1 MRCRRDPYHSAARQG
16 TIPGPGGP
24 TAGSPTFPFPWRHG
38 RASASSESSVY
49 VSGSPMPVL
58 RVKSGSNKGAVFDL
72 TAESISMGRD
82 CPDGVQIL
90 DQGVSRRHA
99 EVFRIGEMYF
109 VRDLQSRNG
118 VFLNDEK
125 IVEEL
130 LQPGDQIRIGQTTF
144 VFENDADLA
153 RAVAQAD
160 LAPKREVIEFDDHE
174 TSYSKT
180 LMLDLDLGAGGY
192 IGEDMGGGT
201 GVPAESLEFRYLST
215 IYALGKTIS
224 GEKTLAGLFNDF
236 LKVAGGA
243 VQADSGY
250 VFVNAGK
257 NNFLPRASWHKDD
270 SADPVPSKKRVSQ
283 AVSTSIVKRT
293 IDFGKPIMTTD
304 ATEDSRF
311 AQQHSIVIKQVRS
324 VICAPLKVR
333 DKVHGVIYLNMVR
346 VGKSFSAEDLE
357 LISALALQAGLAMDS
372 ISSAQKQR
380 ENLFNIVRAMVGL
393 IEERDPDSKG
403 RSLRVMNTA
412 AAIGQ
417 TLKLKPQQ
425 RYTIELA
432 ALLHDVGSLA
442 VAGAELMDPIERY
455 EAIVVAGERFVK
467 SMKTMDAVLPG
478 IRYQFARFDGSGW
491 PSDANQASTP
501 TVGKIITVARDFDE
515 RQSQTD
521 PATGEPIPVKQ
532 LLVQM
537 SKQAGSTYD
546 PQIIQALLLS
556 AKHGTL
562 FNPQPIFKDL
572 FSNDD

>member
-1 MRCRRDPYHSAARQG
+1 
-16 TIPGPGGP
+16 
-24 TAGSPTFPFPWRHG
+24 
-38 RASASSESSVY
+38 
-49 VSGSPMPVL
+49 MPVL

-99 EVFRIGEMYF
+99 EVFRIGEMFF

-130 LQPGDQIRIGQTTF
+130 LQPGDQIRIGQTIF
-144 VFENDADLA
+144 VFEHDAEQA
-153 RAVAQAD
+153 RAVAKAEIER
-160 LAPKREVIEFDDHE
+160 PREVIEFDDDDHE

-192 IGEDMGGGT
+192 VGGG
-201 GVPAESLEFRYLST
+201 GGGGASHVPAESLEFRYLST

-224 GEKTLAGLFNDF
+224 SEKSLTGLFNDF
-236 LKVAGGA
+236 LKVAGTA
-243 VQADSGY
+243 VQSDSGY
-250 VFVNAGK
+250 IFVNAGK

-270 SADPVPSKKRVSQ
+270 AEGAGGNGKKRVSQ

-311 AQQHSIVIKQVRS
+311 AQQHSIVLKHVRS

-333 DKVHGVIYLNMVR
+333 DKVHGVVYLNMVR
-346 VGKSFSAEDLE
+346 TGKSFSAEDLE

-372 ISSAQKQR
+372 IQSAQKQR

-393 IEERDPDSKG
+393 IEERDPESRGK
-403 RSLRVMNTA
+403 SLRVMNTA

-442 VAGAELMDPIERY
+442 VAGAEFMEPVQKY
-455 EAIVVAGERFVK
+455 EAIVAAGERFVK
-467 SMKTMDAVLPG
+467 SMKTMDAILQG

-491 PSDANQASTP
+491 PSDANAANTP
-501 TVGKIITVARDFDE
+501 TIGKIITVARDFE
-515 RQSQTD
+515 ELQSTPD
-521 PATGEPIPVKQ
+521 PETNEPVPVKSI
-532 LLVQM
+532 LVKM
-537 SKQAGSTYD
+537 SKQAGSRYD
-546 PQIIQALLLS
+546 PQAIQALLLA

-572 FSNDD
+572 FAESGGAAEQRVETADTGDE